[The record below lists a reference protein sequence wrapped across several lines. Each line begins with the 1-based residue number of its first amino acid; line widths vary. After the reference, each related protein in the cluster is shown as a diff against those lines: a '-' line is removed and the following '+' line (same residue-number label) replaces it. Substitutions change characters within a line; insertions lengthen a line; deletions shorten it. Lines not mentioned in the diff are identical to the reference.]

1 MHICPTA
8 FAVHVQANYPLQCRD
23 FSVSLLTT
31 DMFSFKSNEGA
42 LQNNDTAFSSESI
55 AGLNLTK
62 HFNWAT
68 LLGEERPRNMLVLLG
83 LLVSMLHLWLFT
95 GLMKPEEDITEAK
108 PLTMEVSMIAIPSPK
123 KPVAEPPKPAPPP
136 PPAEKKPPV
145 PKKPPTPPKPVV
157 QKTKP
162 PAPKPVPVSEEPA
175 EFAPFKPSEP
185 VAAPTPASPPPTTA
199 TSSSASSSSSNAQTF
214 TEANFRA
221 NYAHNPKPEYPAVAR
236 SRGWQGKVLL
246 RVKVSA
252 EGLSDDVS
260 VEQSSGHDILD
271 ESAVEAVK
279 KWRFIPAKR
288 GDTPVASSVI
298 VPIDFKL
305 RN

>member
-1 MHICPTA
+1 
-8 FAVHVQANYPLQCRD
+8 
-23 FSVSLLTT
+23 
-31 DMFSFKSNEGA
+31 
-42 LQNNDTAFSSESI
+42 
-55 AGLNLTK
+55 
-62 HFNWAT
+62 
-68 LLGEERPRNMLVLLG
+68 
-83 LLVSMLHLWLFT
+83 
-95 GLMKPEEDITEAK
+95 MKPEQEVTEAK
-108 PLTMEVSMIAIPSPK
+108 PLTMEVSMIAIPAPK
-123 KPVAEPPKPAPPP
+123 QPIAEPPKPAPPP
-136 PPAEKKPPV
+136 VEKKPPV

-162 PAPKPVPVSEEPA
+162 PAPKPVPVSDEPA

-185 VAAPTPASPPPTTA
+185 VAAPAQASPPPSA
-199 TSSSASSSSSNAQTF
+199 ASSSSSSSSQSSTTAQTF

-236 SRGWQGKVLL
+236 GRGWQGKVLL

>member
-1 MHICPTA
+1 
-8 FAVHVQANYPLQCRD
+8 
-23 FSVSLLTT
+23 
-31 DMFSFKSNEGA
+31 
-42 LQNNDTAFSSESI
+42 
-55 AGLNLTK
+55 
-62 HFNWAT
+62 
-68 LLGEERPRNMLVLLG
+68 
-83 LLVSMLHLWLFT
+83 
-95 GLMKPEEDITEAK
+95 
-108 PLTMEVSMIAIPSPK
+108 
-123 KPVAEPPKPAPPP
+123 
-136 PPAEKKPPV
+136 
-145 PKKPPTPPKPVV
+145 
-157 QKTKP
+157 
-162 PAPKPVPVSEEPA
+162 VPVSDEPS

-185 VAAPTPASPPPTTA
+185 VAAPVQASPPPS
-199 TSSSASSSSSNAQTF
+199 TSSSASSTSSQTTNSEPTF

-221 NYAHNPKPEYPAVAR
+221 NYAHNPKPDYPAVAR

-288 GDTPVASSVI
+288 GDTPVSSSVI

>member
-1 MHICPTA
+1 M
-8 FAVHVQANYPLQCRD
+8 
-23 FSVSLLTT
+23 
-31 DMFSFKSNEGA
+31 
-42 LQNNDTAFSSESI
+42 QNNNTALSSDSTKGSI
-55 AGLNLTK
+55 WLKYPVLT
-62 HFNWAT
+62 N
-68 LLGEERPRNMLVLLG
+68 LLGEERPRDMLILLAI
-83 LLVSMLHLWLFT
+83 LVSLLHVWLFT
-95 GLMKPEEDITEAK
+95 DLMKAEEEITEAK
-108 PLTMEVSMIAIPSPK
+108 PLTMEVSMIAIPAPK

-136 PPAEKKPPV
+136 PPPAEKKPPV
-145 PKKPPTPPKPVV
+145 PKKTPTPPKPVV

-185 VAAPTPASPPPTTA
+185 VAAPAPASPPSTA
-199 TSSSASSSSSNAQTF
+199 TSSSAASSSSQSSNSAPTF
-214 TEANFRA
+214 TEANYRA

-252 EGLSDDVS
+252 DGLSDDVS
-260 VEQSSGHDILD
+260 VEQSSGHDMLD

>member
-1 MHICPTA
+1 
-8 FAVHVQANYPLQCRD
+8 
-23 FSVSLLTT
+23 
-31 DMFSFKSNEGA
+31 MFSFKSNEGA
-42 LQNNDTAFSSESI
+42 LQNNDTALSSESI
-55 AGLNLTK
+55 TGLTLTK
-62 HFNWAT
+62 HFNWAA

-83 LLVSMLHLWLFT
+83 IFVSMVHIWLFT
-95 GLMKPEEDITEAK
+95 GLMKPNEDITEAK

-145 PKKPPTPPKPVV
+145 PKKVPTPPKPVV

-162 PAPKPVPVSEEPA
+162 PAPKPVPVSDEPS

-185 VAAPTPASPPPTTA
+185 VAAPVQASPPPS
-199 TSSSASSSSSNAQTF
+199 TSSSASSTSSQTTNSAPTF

-221 NYAHNPKPEYPAVAR
+221 NYAHNPKPDYPAVAR

-288 GDTPVASSVI
+288 GDTPVSSSVI